1 LYAKVYANRGRLL
14 VAKLSADYLGVIVTT
29 LPKTWLMPEK
39 LLLFTFQSIA
49 TDFSCTMALA
59 PTS

>member
-1 LYAKVYANRGRLL
+1 